1 MFDTFKA
8 MGAISALMKNK
19 DKLADAAARVKRDLS
34 AVRVMGEAGGGL
46 VRVIASGEMRVVSM
60 EISGALGSGLG
71 ASEQD
76 RQMAAAL
83 IVEATNIALTRARDE
98 AQRIVKREAD
108 ALGLGELA
116 SGLGGEGPD
125 GGLGTLLG

>member
-19 DKLADAAARVKRDLS
+19 DKLADAAERVKHDLS
-34 AVRVMGEAGGGL
+34 VVRVSGEAGGGI
-46 VRVIASGEMRVVSM
+46 VRVIASGEMKVVSI
-60 EISGALGSGLG
+60 EISGALGSGLA

-76 RQMAAAL
+76 RQMAAGL
-83 IVEATNIALTRARDE
+83 IVEATNIALARARDE

-108 ALGLGELA
+108 ALGIGDLA
-116 SGLGGEGPD
+116 SGLGAGGSD
-125 GGLGTLLG
+125 GGLGALLG